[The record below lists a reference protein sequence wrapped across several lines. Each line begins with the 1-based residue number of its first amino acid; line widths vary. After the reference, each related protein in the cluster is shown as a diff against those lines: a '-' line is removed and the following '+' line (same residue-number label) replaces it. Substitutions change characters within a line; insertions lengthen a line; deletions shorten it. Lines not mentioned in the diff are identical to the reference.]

1 MNDGDKIAALY
12 EVYANIQKNTKGVKS
27 RADTVENF
35 RGKKGYNDT
44 GIALSL
50 TTIKKQHN
58 NRAGYYYPYHLQR
71 INEKRK
77 ADAMS
82 RHNITDEND
91 PLNIKINKIS
101 TQPAVSTNR
110 RSTSW
115 HLPMD
120 NIPRKKNYNYYEIDT
135 PKQVQQE
142 VIYIIPTEAKK
153 VEDIY
158 KPTGKFPKLDE
169 AIKTAKKKLNQ

>member
-1 MNDGDKIAALY
+1 VKDGDKIAALY
-12 EVYANIQKNTKGVKS
+12 EVYANIQKNTKGIKS

-44 GIALSL
+44 GIALSP
-50 TTIKKQHN
+50 TTIKKQRN

-91 PLNIKINKIS
+91 PLNIKIKMS
-101 TQPAVSTNR
+101 SQPAVSTNR

-135 PKQVQQE
+135 PKRVQQE
-142 VIYIIPTEAKK
+142 VTYIIPREAKK
-153 VEDIY
+153 VENIY
-158 KPTGKFPKLDE
+158 KSTGKFPKLDE
-169 AIKTAKKKLNQ
+169 AIMAAKKK